1 MDAAKEK
8 LGLTKYFLIQTKEN
22 KMSEKYDNLSDD
34 QLADKFR
41 EHLAQEGVKD
51 EHSIFP
57 ENEEGLGTAIESVLS
72 KMGVTPERMERV
84 FGIRG
89 CGCKERKRFLNR
101 LFPFFKKTTEKEE

>member
-1 MDAAKEK
+1 
-8 LGLTKYFLIQTKEN
+8 
-22 KMSEKYDNLSDD
+22 MSENYDNLSDS

-41 EHLAQEGVKD
+41 EHLAQEGVND

-57 ENEEGLGTAIESVLS
+57 ENEDGLGTAIESALS
-72 KMGVTPERMERV
+72 KMVITPERMQRV
-84 FGIRG
+84 FGLSE

>member
-1 MDAAKEK
+1 
-8 LGLTKYFLIQTKEN
+8 
-22 KMSEKYDNLSDD
+22 MSENYDNLSDD

-89 CGCKERKRFLNR
+89 CGCK
-101 LFPFFKKTTEKEE
+101 